1 MATAKKTTKKSTT
14 KKDLEAKIAD
24 LEAKLNKL
32 AAAQDAKP
40 AEAAPKPAEPE
51 PKPEPK
57 EAPKPAETKKPEG
70 GGGPHA
76 HDEKPADK
84 APPKP
89 ADKAP
94 PKPADDASSVPL
106 HERFREIPTG
116 NWNTQKVAITGFT
129 AASNRYFGS
138 RALVAQTNVTPSNWN
153 DQKTKITGYTAPGNK
168 YFATRQRLAYH
179 PEAKK
184 FGTWINDAPVGEQ
197 TKSAPPPPQK
207 SEPQVSAGS
216 TSDGKSKQE
225 KLEDYEKDYLA
236 RLEQK
241 KIDDAKAAAEA
252 AKAKAAAAATKAQS
266 NRGSLPKGFGPE
278 GAKANT
284 GH

>member
-1 MATAKKTTKKSTT
+1 MATAKKTTRKSTT

-40 AEAAPKPAEPE
+40 AEAAPKPAEAKPEPE

-57 EAPKPAETKKPEG
+57 EAPKPAEDKKPEG

-76 HDEKPADK
+76 HDEKPKAE

-89 ADKAP
+89 AEKAP
-94 PKPADDASSVPL
+94 PASGEL

-129 AASNRYFGS
+129 APSNRYFGS
-138 RALVAQTNVTPSNWN
+138 RALVAQVEVTPSNWN
-153 DQKTKITGYTAPGNK
+153 DQKTKVTGYTAPSNK
-168 YFATRQRLAYH
+168 YFATKQRLAYH

-184 FGTWINDAPVGEQ
+184 FGTWINDAP
-197 TKSAPPPPQK
+197 APKAEKPAEAKKAESKP
-207 SEPQVSAGS
+207 EAGGGPHGH
-216 TSDGKSKQE
+216 DE
-225 KLEDYEKDYLA
+225 KPKTE
-236 RLEQK
+236 
-241 KIDDAKAAAEA
+241 AKATSADTAKDEYAARM
-252 AKAKAAAAATKAQS
+252 AKKGAT
-266 NRGSLPKGFGPE
+266 LPKGFIKD
-278 GAKANT
+278 AKANT

>member
-1 MATAKKTTKKSTT
+1 MATAKKTTRKSTT

-40 AEAAPKPAEPE
+40 AEAAPKPAEAKPEPE

-57 EAPKPAETKKPEG
+57 EAPKPAEDKKPEG

-76 HDEKPADK
+76 HDEKPKAE

-89 ADKAP
+89 AEKAP
-94 PKPADDASSVPL
+94 PASGEL

-129 AASNRYFGS
+129 APSNRYFGS
-138 RALVAQTNVTPSNWN
+138 RALVAEVEVTPSNWN
-153 DQKTKITGYTAPGNK
+153 DQKTKVTGYTAPSNK
-168 YFATRQRLAYH
+168 YFATKQRLAYH

-184 FGTWINDAPVGEQ
+184 FGTWINDAPAPKEAPKEAPKPAESETEAGGGPHAHDQKPAE
-197 TKSAPPPPQK
+197 TKAAPQK
-207 SEPQVSAGS
+207 ETNA
-216 TSDGKSKQE
+216 DKE
-225 KLEDYEKDYLA
+225 KEEYIA
-236 RLEQK
+236 RMAK
-241 KIDDAKAAAEA
+241 KGATLPKGFIKDAKAA
-252 AKAKAAAAATKAQS
+252 
-266 NRGSLPKGFGPE
+266 
-278 GAKANT
+278 GA
-284 GH
+284 H